1 MMSKDLDI
9 YEKAYETIKWRIENF
24 SKCEVLYFTCSIGI
38 SGFEEVNF
46 VEVHMANDSNLI
58 VFKTET
64 MTKTTT
70 NTFNELRLKTNPV
83 SNVLSKRE
91 VVNLFLDAVKKD
103 DVHEATSL
111 TFCLFLDCK
120 ENEHFLNSNDSL
132 ESLAVE
138 YDMKV

>member
-38 SGFEEVNF
+38 SGFAEVNF

-64 MTKTTT
+64 MTKTMTKR
-70 NTFNELRLKTNPV
+70 FNVLILKTNPV
-83 SNVLSKRE
+83 STVLSKRE
-91 VVNLFLDAVKKD
+91 VVELFLDAVKKN
-103 DVHEATSL
+103 DVHEAVPL
-111 TFCLFLDCK
+111 TFCLFLSCG
-120 ENEHFLNSNDSL
+120 ENGDFLNSNDSL

>member
-9 YEKAYETIKWRIENF
+9 YEKAYETIKRRIENF

-38 SGFEEVNF
+38 SGFAEVNF
-46 VEVHMANDSNLI
+46 VEVHMANDSRLT
-58 VFKTET
+58 VYE
-64 MTKTTT
+64 METTT
-70 NTFNELRLKTNPV
+70 NTFNTLRLKTNPV
-83 SNVLSKRE
+83 STVLSKRE
-91 VVNLFLDAVKKD
+91 VVDLFLDAVKKD

-132 ESLAVE
+132 ESLVVE